1 MAAYD
6 AHKNLAV
13 SLVATAP
20 SPATSG
26 TSLVVTAGQG
36 SRFPAAPFNATIW
49 PAGALPDPSNSEI
62 VRVTNVSTD
71 TLTIT
76 RAQESTSARTVVVG
90 DQIAATVTAKS
101 LTDIEAAIPNT
112 ILQAKAYGAVAD
124 GTYLNFTAGTDN
136 TTLIQAALNAAGTA
150 GGGIVQLE
158 AGVYRTGQ
166 LVLPNRVWLR
176 GVGRRATVLQLKN
189 SVNGPVIIN
198 HLSTNQTSDPNAKTC
213 GVTDLGIHGNADN
226 QTGTTGHGIYFSQN
240 PQFGQATS
248 DDYHDSFHHVSNV
261 WIEYCRNDGYK
272 QDAMNESRLWSV
284 YVHNCVGYGINLL
297 FDAFAVSCTT
307 DNTGLAGFNC
317 TGTSIRLGNCKAFSC
332 GGVAADKSNG
342 HGFLL
347 GNYQGGVNLTNCEAQ
362 DNFGAGFYFNN
373 GRGGIVTGCS
383 ADSNSVNVDG
393 AYAGFHFNGNATG
406 YQLTGCA
413 AFERQVQAGHSPQ
426 ANAVYF
432 GSGCTGNAIKGM
444 SFFGS
449 DGGGFGI
456 GAIAD
461 PIKLGSVLEGNSI
474 EINGIGSAQV
484 ITTPVTPT
492 TAPDLFAVVPG
503 TAPNLG
509 TRTRYV
515 TYAWR
520 YAGMETVQSSERN
533 TTSPAVTLDNSNL
546 LKVTPPAFPAGVDS
560 AVIYVGAAAGVV
572 KRQVGYITVSGGS
585 WCEPFVGYDAN
596 GVPPNSA
603 ATFRPDPY
611 AYSTALLTLTGAQSV
626 RAPIYQHKG
635 GLLRLAFQQDATG
648 GRVVTFDTTA
658 AGTATSG
665 AAGTLTNTGASF
677 GTTQFVDDYVL
688 IVSGTG
694 AGQRRR
700 ITSHTNTVLTIAP
713 NWATNPDST
722 SVYTILGYSQTWA
735 QNVQAGRKTI
745 LETVFDGN
753 AWAQTNSPPTL
764 VKTITSVVGG
774 DTIASTAAATNF
786 ADNYPMQANLF
797 VVGRT
802 IRISAYG
809 TYSTLGSGTVTLR
822 LRLLLGTTQ
831 LLDSTVITTAVS
843 IAARQWRLEGQLVC
857 TAVGASGVVE
867 ALGEAKIPTANTNVG
882 VAVVGIPGGA
892 VTIDTT
898 ATANLQI
905 EATHGASNAANTITM
920 RQFVVEVLDQ

>member
-1 MAAYD
+1 MAFS
-6 AHKNLAV
+6 AHPILAV

-26 TSLVVTAGQG
+26 ATVTVTTGQG
-36 SRFPAAPFNATIW
+36 ARFGSVFSPPVPATIW
-49 PAGALPDPSNSEI
+49 PAGLLPDP
-62 VRVTNVSTD
+62 TNAEVVWITGRSGD
-71 TLTIT
+71 VLTIT
-76 RAQESTSARTVVVG
+76 RAQEGTSARTVVVG
-90 DQIAATVTAKS
+90 DQIAATATPKTF
-101 LTDIEAAIPNT
+101 TDLETQIDMMTRTVVYARGSAAVP
-112 ILQAKAYGAVAD
+112 D

-136 TTLIQAALNAAGTA
+136 TTLIQAALDLAGTL

-158 AGVYRTGQ
+158 PGVYRTGQ

-189 SVNGPVIIN
+189 SANAHVIIN

-213 GVTDLGIHGNADN
+213 GVSDLGIHGNADN
-226 QTGTTGHGIYFSQN
+226 NTGTIHGIYFSQN

-248 DDYHDSFHHVSNV
+248 DDYHDAFHHVSNV

-297 FDAFAVSCTT
+297 FDAFAVSCTA

-317 TGTSIRLGNCKAFSC
+317 TGTSIRLDNCKAFSC
-332 GGVAADKSNG
+332 GGVATDKSNG

-373 GRGGIVTGCS
+373 GRGGIVTGCT

-393 AYAGFHFNGNATG
+393 AYAGFHFNANATG

-413 AFERQVQAGHSPQ
+413 AFERQVQAGRSPQ

-492 TAPDLFAVVPG
+492 TAPTLALATSPANG
-503 TAPNLG
+503 LG
-509 TRTRYV
+509 SRTRYV

-520 YAGMETVQSSERN
+520 YAGMETVQSSEAN
-533 TTSPAVTLDNSNL
+533 LATLTGTTL

-560 AVIYVGAAAGVV
+560 AVIYVGAATGQT
-572 KRQVGYITVSGGS
+572 KRQVGYVTVSGGS
-585 WCEPFVGYDAN
+585 WCEPFLGYDAN
-596 GVPPNSA
+596 GIPVNAA

-611 AYSTALLTLTGAQSV
+611 AYSTALLTLTGAQAV
-626 RAPIYQHKG
+626 RAPLYQHKCA
-635 GLLRLAFQQDATG
+635 LLRLAFAQDATG

-677 GTTQFVDDYVL
+677 GTTQFIDDYVL

-700 ITSHTNTVLTIAP
+700 IISHTNTVLTIAP
-713 NWATNPDST
+713 NWTTNPDST

-735 QNVQAGRKTI
+735 QNFQAGRKTI

-786 ADNYPMQANLF
+786 ADNYPVQANLF

-831 LLDSTVITTAVS
+831 LLDSTVITTAIS

-905 EATHGASNAANTITM
+905 EATHGASNASNTITM